1 MATSNASEPVR
12 TSADSPDTLPIRG
25 YTIDQLKNY
34 VIRQLG
40 SPTWNIELTNQ
51 QVIDCIQDGLSL
63 FSQWVPNIKLGNV
76 MLIRGQH
83 RYLDGED
90 VGLGIVQVDFVEPN
104 PVPTEIFYGN
114 LINPAPLFRTG
125 LDEYDSFLRWRKTWQ
140 RVTSIRPDW
149 IYDDIEGVL
158 YIHNP
163 IERYQAGIQAYWPH
177 ERTENL
183 TMTGSQWVKDY
194 ALSRSKLLLGE
205 IFMKFSGA
213 IPSPLQNI
221 QLDAAKRDK
230 AQAELDRLMEQLKG
244 MQRHTPVLID

>member
-1 MATSNASEPVR
+1 M
-12 TSADSPDTLPIRG
+12 
-25 YTIDQLKNY
+25 
-34 VIRQLG
+34 
-40 SPTWNIELTNQ
+40 
-51 QVIDCIQDGLSL
+51 
-63 FSQWVPNIKLGNV
+63 
-76 MLIRGQH
+76 
-83 RYLDGED
+83 
-90 VGLGIVQVDFVEPN
+90 
-104 PVPTEIFYGN
+104 
-114 LINPAPLFRTG
+114 
-125 LDEYDSFLRWRKTWQ
+125 
-140 RVTSIRPDW
+140 SIRPDW